1 MLKLFGADI
10 NTDGLKVTLN
20 SGSKPLTAPKKN
32 IFIPGDI
39 SSAAFFI
46 ALGLILEGSEII
58 LRSVGINPTRRGIID
73 CLLRM
78 GADIK
83 IEGEKFAFEPFC
95 DLRVRGG
102 RLKATKV
109 TAEEIPFLIDEIP
122 VLTVCAALAD
132 GTTEIQGVGEL
143 RVKETDRVQ
152 SMISNLKKLGVD
164 IWAEG
169 DTLFIKGKPG
179 RFDGAGQEF
188 ESFADHRTAMSM
200 VVATCAASGE
210 CLIKDVDCIKT
221 SFPDFF
227 ELLER
232 IRSRA

>member
-1 MLKLFGADI
+1 MKRIIDPLISMGVDISSVNGDGKPPLRIRGGGVKGINYTTKVASAQVKSCILLAGLYADGVTSVEEPLKSRDHTERMLKLFGADI

-122 VLTVCAALAD
+122 VLTVCALW
-132 GTTEIQGVGEL
+132 QMV
-143 RVKETDRVQ
+143 RPRY
-152 SMISNLKKLGVD
+152 
-164 IWAEG
+164 
-169 DTLFIKGKPG
+169 KGW
-179 RFDGAGQEF
+179 EN
-188 ESFADHRTAMSM
+188 
-200 VVATCAASGE
+200 SG
-210 CLIKDVDCIKT
+210 
-221 SFPDFF
+221 
-227 ELLER
+227 
-232 IRSRA
+232 